1 MVSSSRRPVP
11 SPLRAVLLLTL
22 IPLSQAG
29 CLYSF
34 QAGAGFPPHVQTL
47 AVLPFDNETGRFEL
61 TGEIHQA
68 LLRDLPRA
76 LGVRSAGADVADA
89 ILRGNVRRYSVDAP
103 LYRPGVEGQGTE
115 VIERQVT
122 LALQVEIIDVRDNVI
137 LWEDANLSAQGEYLE
152 QGEVEE
158 VGRDEAIARLVQ
170 QIVDGAQSNW

>member
-1 MVSSSRRPVP
+1 MRPNSSVGRVI
-11 SPLRAVLLLTL
+11 LLLTL
-22 IPLSQAG
+22 VPLSQAG

-61 TGEIHQA
+61 TGEIHQV
-68 LLRDLPRA
+68 LLRELPRA

-89 ILRGNVRRYSVDAP
+89 ILRGSVRRYSVDAP
-103 LYRPGVEGQGTE
+103 LYRPGADGQRAE
-115 VIERQVT
+115 VVERQVT
-122 LALQVEIIDVRDNVI
+122 LVLQVEIIDLRDNVI
-137 LWEDANLSAQGEYLE
+137 LWEEGNLSAQGQYLE

>member
-1 MVSSSRRPVP
+1 MLSPCRRAVP
-11 SPLRAVLLLTL
+11 SALRALFLITL
-22 IPLSQAG
+22 IPLLQGG

-34 QAGAGFPPHVQTL
+34 QAGAGFPPHIQTL

-61 TGEIHQA
+61 TGEIHQV

-89 ILRGNVRRYSVDAP
+89 ILRGSVRRYSVDAP
-103 LYRPGVEGQGTE
+103 LYRPGADGQRAE
-115 VIERQVT
+115 VVERQVT
-122 LALQVEIIDVRDNVI
+122 LVLQVEIIDVRDNVI
-137 LWEDANLSAQGEYLE
+137 LWEEGNLSAQGQFLE

-170 QIVDGAQSNW
+170 QVVDGAQSNW

>member
-1 MVSSSRRPVP
+1 MLSSAKRQAP
-11 SPLRAVLLLTL
+11 SVLRAVVLMTL
-22 IPLSQAG
+22 IPLTQGG

-61 TGEIHQA
+61 TGEIHQV

-89 ILRGNVRRYSVDAP
+89 ILRGSVRRYSVDAP
-103 LYRPGVEGQGTE
+103 LYRPGADGQRAE
-115 VIERQVT
+115 VVERQVT

-137 LWEDANLSAQGEYLE
+137 LWEDGNLSAQGQFLE

-158 VGRDEAIARLVQ
+158 VGRDEAIALLVQ
-170 QIVDGAQSNW
+170 RIVDGAQSNW